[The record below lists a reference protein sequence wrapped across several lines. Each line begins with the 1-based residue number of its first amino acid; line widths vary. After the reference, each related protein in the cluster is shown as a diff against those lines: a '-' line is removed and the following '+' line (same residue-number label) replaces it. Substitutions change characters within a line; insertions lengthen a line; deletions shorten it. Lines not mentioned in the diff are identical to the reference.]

1 MKTEFYI
8 LTTMSNMHVGS
19 GEYNVGVI
27 DNLVQRDVIN
37 KYPNV
42 NSSSLKGAFREFY
55 KSCTHPDFVKRVFGS
70 EPKEQKDN
78 ASGSFRFFEANIL
91 SYPVRSNAVAYLRA
105 VSIDVLKEFLLKI
118 KMFQKQGE
126 YKELIGVLNFLT
138 NIDVEQGIP
147 IVFNAN
153 LAGAIVEDFELK
165 ARIYSKDLGDTMR
178 KALYKYFGKR
188 VVLLHN
194 NDFQR
199 FCGENML
206 PVVSRNYLESGESKN
221 LWYEE
226 VVPRLTQFYFPIMEE
241 DGDAEEFES
250 KLGNSLI
257 QVGGNASI
265 GYGYSKIEPV
275 LSLNLE
281 SYEN

>member
-1 MKTEFYI
+1 MKTEFYV

-37 KYPNV
+37 KFPNI
-42 NSSSLKGAFREFY
+42 NSSSLKGAFREFF
-55 KSCTHPDFVKRVFGS
+55 KSEKNDDFIKRIFGS
-70 EPKEQKDN
+70 APKAQDDK

-91 SYPVRSNAVAYLRA
+91 SYPVRSNVVAYLRA

-118 KMFQKQGE
+118 KMFQKQND
-126 YKELIGVLNFLT
+126 YKELVNVLNFLT
-138 NIDVEQGIP
+138 GIDVKEKKP
-147 IVFNAN
+147 IVFNTK
-153 LAGAIVEDFELK
+153 LDKAIVEDFELK
-165 ARIYSKDLGDTMR
+165 AEIYSKDLDNTMR
-178 KALYKYFGKR
+178 TALYKYFGKR

-199 FCGENML
+199 LCGENML
-206 PVVSRNYLESGESKN
+206 PVISRNYLESGESKN

-226 VVPRLTQFYFPIMEE
+226 VVPRLTQFYFPVMEE
-241 DGDAEEFES
+241 DRDADDFES
-250 KLGNSLI
+250 KLSDSLI
-257 QVGGNASI
+257 QFGGNASI
-265 GYGYSKIEPV
+265 GYGYSKIEPI
-275 LSLNLE
+275 LLLNLE

>member
-1 MKTEFYI
+1 MKTEFYV

-37 KYPNV
+37 KFPNI
-42 NSSSLKGAFREFY
+42 NSSSLKGAFREFF
-55 KSCTHPDFVKRVFGS
+55 KSEKNDDFIKRVFGS
-70 EPKEQKDN
+70 APKAQDDK

-91 SYPVRSNAVAYLRA
+91 SYPVRSNVVAYLRA

-118 KMFQKQGE
+118 KMFQKQND
-126 YKELIGVLNFLT
+126 YRELVNVLNFLT
-138 NIDVEQGIP
+138 DIDVKEKKP
-147 IVFNAN
+147 IVFNTKLDN
-153 LAGAIVEDFELK
+153 AIVEDFELK
-165 ARIYSKDLGDTMR
+165 AGIYSKDLDDTMR
-178 KALYKYFGKR
+178 AALYKYFGKR

-199 FCGENML
+199 LCGENML
-206 PVVSRNYLESGESKN
+206 PVISRNYLESGESKN

-226 VVPRLTQFYFPIMEE
+226 VVPRLTQFYFPVMEE
-241 DGDAEEFES
+241 DRDADDFES
-250 KLGNSLI
+250 KLSDSLI
-257 QVGGNASI
+257 QFGGNASI
-265 GYGYSKIEPV
+265 GYGYSKIEPI

>member
-1 MKTEFYI
+1 MKTEFYV

-37 KYPNV
+37 NFPNI
-42 NSSSLKGAFREFY
+42 NSSSLKGAFREYFN
-55 KSCTHPDFVKRVFGS
+55 SCSTPDFVKRVFGS
-70 EPKEQKDN
+70 APKAQNDK

-91 SYPVRSNAVAYLRA
+91 SYPVRSNIVAYLRA
-105 VSIDVLKEFLLKI
+105 VSIDVLKEFLLKL

-126 YKELIGVLNFLT
+126 YEELIGVLDFFT
-138 NIDVEQGIP
+138 NIEVEQRSP
-147 IVFNAN
+147 IVFNTS
-153 LAGAIVEDFELK
+153 LDGAIVEDFELK
-165 ARIYSKDLGDTMR
+165 AGIYSEDVDDAMR
-178 KALYKYFGKR
+178 TALYKYFGKR

-199 FCGENML
+199 LCGENML
-206 PVVSRNYLESGESKN
+206 PVISRNYLESGESKN

-226 VVPRLTQFYFPIMEE
+226 VVPRLTQFYFPVMEE
-241 DGDAEEFES
+241 DRDADDFES
-250 KLGNSLI
+250 KLSDFLI
-257 QVGGNASI
+257 QFGGNASI

>member
-1 MKTEFYI
+1 MKTEFYV

-37 KYPNV
+37 KFPNI
-42 NSSSLKGAFREFY
+42 NSSSLKGAFREFF
-55 KSCTHPDFVKRVFGS
+55 KSEKNDDFIKRVFGS
-70 EPKEQKDN
+70 APKAQDDK

-91 SYPVRSNAVAYLRA
+91 SYPVRSNVVAYLRA

-118 KMFQKQGE
+118 KMFQKQND
-126 YKELIGVLNFLT
+126 YKELVNVLNFLT
-138 NIDVEQGIP
+138 GIDVKEKKP
-147 IVFNAN
+147 IVFNTK
-153 LAGAIVEDFELK
+153 LDKAIVEDFELK
-165 ARIYSKDLGDTMR
+165 AEIYSKDLDNTMR
-178 KALYKYFGKR
+178 TALYKYFGKR

-199 FCGENML
+199 LCGENML
-206 PVVSRNYLESGESKN
+206 PVISRNYLESGESKN

-226 VVPRLTQFYFPIMEE
+226 VVPRLTQFYFPVMEE
-241 DGDAEEFES
+241 DRDANDFES
-250 KLGNSLI
+250 KLSDSLI
-257 QVGGNASI
+257 QFGGNASI
-265 GYGYSKIEPV
+265 GYGYSKIEPI
-275 LSLNLE
+275 LLLNLK

>member
-1 MKTEFYI
+1 MKTEFYV

-37 KYPNV
+37 KFPNI
-42 NSSSLKGAFREFY
+42 NSSSLKGAFREYFN
-55 KSCTHPDFVKRVFGS
+55 SCSTPDFVKRVFGS
-70 EPKEQKDN
+70 APKAQNDK
-78 ASGSFRFFEANIL
+78 ASGNFRFFEANIL
-91 SYPVRSNAVAYLRA
+91 SYPVRSNVVAYLRA

-118 KMFQKQGE
+118 KMFQKQDDYE
-126 YKELIGVLNFLT
+126 ELVNVLNFLT
-138 NIDVEQGIP
+138 GICVEEKEP
-147 IVFNAN
+147 LVFNTK
-153 LAGAIVEDFELK
+153 LDEAIVEDFELK
-165 ARIYSKDLGDTMR
+165 ARIYSQDLNEKMR
-178 KALYKYFGKR
+178 TALYKYLGKR

-199 FCGENML
+199 LCGENML
-206 PVVSRNYLESGESKN
+206 PVISRNYLESGESKN

-226 VVPRLTQFYFPIMEE
+226 VVPRLTQFYFPVIEE
-241 DGDAEEFES
+241 ERDADNFES
-250 KLGNSLI
+250 KLCNTLI
-257 QVGGNASI
+257 QIGGNASI
-265 GYGYSKIEPV
+265 GYGYSKVEPI

>member
-1 MKTEFYI
+1 MKTEFYV

-37 KYPNV
+37 KFPNI
-42 NSSSLKGAFREFY
+42 NSSSLKGAFREFF
-55 KSCTHPDFVKRVFGS
+55 KSEKNDDFIKRVFGS
-70 EPKEQKDN
+70 APKAQDDK

-91 SYPVRSNAVAYLRA
+91 SYPVRSNVVAYLRA

-118 KMFQKQGE
+118 KMFQKQND
-126 YKELIGVLNFLT
+126 YKELVNVLNFLT
-138 NIDVEQGIP
+138 GIDVKEKKP
-147 IVFNAN
+147 IVFNTK
-153 LAGAIVEDFELK
+153 LDKAIVEDFELK
-165 ARIYSKDLGDTMR
+165 AEIYSKDLDNTMR
-178 KALYKYFGKR
+178 TALYKYFGKR

-199 FCGENML
+199 LCGENML
-206 PVVSRNYLESGESKN
+206 PVISRNYLESGESKN

-226 VVPRLTQFYFPIMEE
+226 VVPRLTQFYFPVMEE
-241 DGDAEEFES
+241 DRDADDFES
-250 KLGNSLI
+250 KLSDSLI
-257 QVGGNASI
+257 QFGGNASI
-265 GYGYSKIEPV
+265 GYGYSKIEPI
-275 LSLNLE
+275 LLLNLK

>member
-55 KSCTHPDFVKRVFGS
+55 KSCTNPDFVKRVFGS

-91 SYPVRSNAVAYLRA
+91 SYPVRSNLIAYLRA
-105 VSIDVLKEFLLKI
+105 VSIDVLKELLLKI
-118 KMFQKQGE
+118 KMFQKQDDYE
-126 YKELIGVLNFLT
+126 ELVNVLNFLT
-138 NIDVEQGIP
+138 SIDVNEGRP
-147 IVFNAN
+147 VVFNTN
-153 LAGAIVEDFELK
+153 LNDAIVENFDLK
-165 ARIYSKDLGDTMR
+165 AQIYPHNLDNNIRTTLN
-178 KALYKYFGKR
+178 KYFGNR
-188 VVLLHN
+188 MVLLHN

-265 GYGYSKIEPV
+265 GYGYSKIESV
-275 LSLNLE
+275 LSLNIE

>member
-1 MKTEFYI
+1 MKTEFYV

-37 KYPNV
+37 KFPNI
-42 NSSSLKGAFREFY
+42 NSSSLKGAFREFF
-55 KSCTHPDFVKRVFGS
+55 KSEKNDDFIKRVFGS
-70 EPKEQKDN
+70 APKAQDDKV
-78 ASGSFRFFEANIL
+78 SGSFRFFEANIL
-91 SYPVRSNAVAYLRA
+91 SYPVRSNVVAYLRA

-118 KMFQKQGE
+118 KMFQKQND
-126 YKELIGVLNFLT
+126 YKELVNVLNFLT
-138 NIDVEQGIP
+138 SIDVKEKEP
-147 IVFNAN
+147 IAFNTK
-153 LAGAIVEDFELK
+153 LDKAIVEDFELK
-165 ARIYSKDLGDTMR
+165 ARIYSEDLDNTMR
-178 KALYKYFGKR
+178 TALYKYFGKR

-199 FCGENML
+199 LCGENML
-206 PVVSRNYLESGESKN
+206 PVISRNYLESGESKN

-226 VVPRLTQFYFPIMEE
+226 VVPRLTQFYFPVMEE
-241 DGDAEEFES
+241 DRDADDFES
-250 KLGNSLI
+250 KLSNSLI
-257 QVGGNASI
+257 QFGGNASI
-265 GYGYSKIEPV
+265 GYGYSKMESI

>member
-1 MKTEFYI
+1 MKTEFYV

-37 KYPNV
+37 KFPNI
-42 NSSSLKGAFREFY
+42 NSSSLKGAFREFF
-55 KSCTHPDFVKRVFGS
+55 KSEKNDDFIKRVFGS
-70 EPKEQKDN
+70 APKAQDDK

-91 SYPVRSNAVAYLRA
+91 SYPVRSNVVAYLRA

-118 KMFQKQGE
+118 KMFQKQND
-126 YKELIGVLNFLT
+126 YKELVNVLNFLT
-138 NIDVEQGIP
+138 GIDVKEKKP
-147 IVFNAN
+147 IVFNTK
-153 LAGAIVEDFELK
+153 LDKAIVEDFELK
-165 ARIYSKDLGDTMR
+165 AEIYSKDLDNTMR
-178 KALYKYFGKR
+178 TALYKYFGKR

-199 FCGENML
+199 LCGENML
-206 PVVSRNYLESGESKN
+206 PVISRNYLESGESKN

-226 VVPRLTQFYFPIMEE
+226 VVPRLTQFYFPVMEE
-241 DGDAEEFES
+241 DRDADDFES
-250 KLGNSLI
+250 KLSNSLI
-257 QVGGNASI
+257 QFGGNASI
-265 GYGYSKIEPV
+265 GYGYSKIEPI

-281 SYEN
+281 PYEN